1 MPEREELKSSSMRN
15 IGVWFFLFKLYGLLI
30 TLNSWYQPA
39 IDALTLALMREFNS
53 LGAKKSRGQV
63 QPLVYGTFQAYLRR

>member
-1 MPEREELKSSSMRN
+1 MSLLFL
-15 IGVWFFLFKLYGLLI
+15 ILFKQEVSFTDKSY
-30 TLNSWYQPA
+30 SWYQPA

-53 LGAKKSRGQV
+53 LDAKKSRGQV

>member
-1 MPEREELKSSSMRN
+1 MCSFMFLSFEGCLSRFEPETSFTDLS
-15 IGVWFFLFKLYGLLI
+15 V
-30 TLNSWYQPA
+30 SWCQPA

-53 LGAKKSRGQV
+53 LDAKKGRGQV

>member
-1 MPEREELKSSSMRN
+1 M
-15 IGVWFFLFKLYGLLI
+15 